1 MDKNNGKSPAPRFER
16 RVRLVDEVA
25 NELRA
30 RIYEG
35 WYVPGSVIHQEN
47 LSTELGISRTPLREA
62 IRMLE
67 QEGLLIAEPG
77 RGARVVT
84 ANRKTLLAA
93 YELRAVVDGLAAR
106 LSTVEMTEVDIVGL
120 ERIVCAQED
129 SLNPWEPS
137 DYTRLNIEFHESIIR
152 STRNEFL
159 IAQIV
164 LLRMTAQIFS
174 PSMGVPQS
182 VAINA
187 VQQHRGILAA
197 IRERNANL
205 AEYLARRH
213 IETTMERLREQ
224 DESGFGEGVIS
235 TGERHDRDGTRQV
248 E

>member
-1 MDKNNGKSPAPRFER
+1 MTAEDTNNSQVRRWER
-16 RVRLVDEVA
+16 RTRLVDEVA

-35 WYVPGSVIHQEN
+35 WYGPGSVIHQES

-77 RGARVVT
+77 RGARVIS

-93 YELRAVVDGLAAR
+93 YELRSVVDGLAAR
-106 LSTVEMTEVDIVGL
+106 LSTVEIDEAGIAEL
-120 ERIVCAQED
+120 ERIVVAQEK
-129 SLNPWEPS
+129 SLDPWKPV
-137 DYTRLNIEFHESIIR
+137 DYTKLNIEFHESILR
-152 STRNEFL
+152 ATENEFL

-187 VQQHRGILAA
+187 VKQHRGILGA
-197 IRERNANL
+197 IRGRDASL
-205 AEYLARRH
+205 AEKLARHH

-224 DESGFGEGVIS
+224 DQTEI
-235 TGERHDRDGTRQV
+235 DRGAVAAT
-248 E
+248 